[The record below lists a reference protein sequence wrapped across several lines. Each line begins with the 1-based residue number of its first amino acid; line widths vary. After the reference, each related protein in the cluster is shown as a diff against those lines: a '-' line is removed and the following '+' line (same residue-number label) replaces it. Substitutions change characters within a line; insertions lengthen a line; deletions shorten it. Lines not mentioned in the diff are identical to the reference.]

1 MAKRKQSKEI
11 YREGIW
17 YYVGKPDSFLRTRTG
32 AGKRGWL
39 NAIKLQ
45 RK

>member
-1 MAKRKQSKEI
+1 MAKEI
-11 YREGIW
+11 FREGIW
-17 YYVGKPDSFLRTRTG
+17 YYVGVRGKFMRTRAG
-32 AGKRGWL
+32 AGKKGWL

>member
-1 MAKRKQSKEI
+1 MPKRKQSKEI

-17 YYVGKPDSFLRTRTG
+17 YYVGKPNEFLRTRTG
-32 AGKRGWL
+32 TGRKGWL